1 LKIAVGLYHP
11 EYLKV
16 RVSHFSDFTSL
27 KLSDPDIEVYIHFDS
42 PADLELF
49 IKALQDAS
57 EKAEVIE

>member
-1 LKIAVGLYHP
+1 
-11 EYLKV
+11 
-16 RVSHFSDFTSL
+16 VSHFSDFTSL